1 MKKYIRDSHEILGQ
15 CPVESD
21 GFDDVLKHVF
31 NRYTVKTFLKIGKTT
46 ALQSVG
52 KKKFFE

>member
-46 ALQSVG
+46 ALQSIG